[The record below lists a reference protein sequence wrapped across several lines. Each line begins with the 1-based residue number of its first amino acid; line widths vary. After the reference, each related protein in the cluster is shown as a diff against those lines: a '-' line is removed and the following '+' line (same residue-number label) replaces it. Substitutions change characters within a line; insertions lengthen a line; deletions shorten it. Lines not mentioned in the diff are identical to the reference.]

1 MTPYDVLFCK
11 IYKVYSIF
19 ARGFRIESL
28 LICSTYEKL
37 AQICVRFVFVSY
49 FFLHSTH
56 ENRTTADGEVG
67 GGGRLAIVLL
77 SPRFPGDTDACECG
91 CIHGIV
97 LQ

>member
-28 LICSTYEKL
+28 LICSTCRKF
-37 AQICVRFVFVSY
+37 AQFCVRFVFVSDA
-49 FFLHSTH
+49 LPSTR

-67 GGGRLAIVLL
+67 GGGGLAIVLL
-77 SPRFPGDTDACECG
+77 SPRFPGDADARECG
-91 CIHGIV
+91 YIHGIV